1 MEDYYYRKQVM
12 EIFHCDEMFLKRLE
26 DEDLVRSVRVESVE
40 ETVFPSDQVER
51 IRIICNLIEELE
63 VNLPGVEV
71 ILGMRENMILMQ
83 HQFQE
88 ILAELVQQLKT
99 RMPE

>member
-12 EIFHCDEMFLKRLE
+12 EIFQCDEIFLKRLE
-26 DEDLVRSVRVESVE
+26 DEDLVRSVQVESIE
-40 ETVFPSDQVER
+40 ENVFPPDQVER
-51 IRIICNLIEELE
+51 IRIICNLVEELE

-71 ILGMRENMILMQ
+71 ILSMRENMILMQ

-88 ILAELVQQLKT
+88 ILTALVKELKT
-99 RMPE
+99 RLPD